1 VPSSRSSRSGGSDR
15 GDHSG
20 GSGQDDC
27 GGRGDRT
34 LFVSDLDS
42 TLLRGDGT
50 LSPRTIEVVNRLTDA
65 GGLFTY

>member
-1 VPSSRSSRSGGSDR
+1 VPSSRSSGS
-15 GDHSG
+15 S
-20 GSGQDDC
+20 
-27 GGRGDRT
+27 RT

-50 LSPRTIEVVNRLTDA
+50 LSPRTTEVVNRLTDA